1 MIAAAI
7 QPMASNGLPFNWFD
21 VAVIV
26 ILTFGIF
33 RGRKNG
39 MSREILPTF
48 QWVALVLV
56 CGLGYSLVAQ
66 LFRNATSLD
75 QLTSDVLAYLLLACV
90 VWLLTGIP
98 KHKFADRLAVSNFF
112 GSSEFYLGMLVG
124 MIRFACILLA
134 ALALL
139 NAPFYTTADI
149 EAHAAYVQR
158 WYGGGVQGYSG
169 DFIPSLQSVQEQVLQ
184 KSFIGPCVKKYLGP
198 LLINTTQ
205 PDAKKTSVPKTQPV
219 IHIGN

>member
-1 MIAAAI
+1 
-7 QPMASNGLPFNWFD
+7 MASSGLPFNWFD

-26 ILTFGIF
+26 ILAFGIF

-39 MSREILPTF
+39 MSREMLPAL
-48 QWVALVLV
+48 QWVVLVLV

-112 GSSEFYLGMLVG
+112 GGSEFYLGMLVG
-124 MIRFACILLA
+124 IIRYACILLA

-169 DFIPSLQSVQEQVLQ
+169 DFIPSLQSVQEQVFQ
-184 KSFIGPCVKKYLGP
+184 KSFIGPCIKKYLGP

-205 PDAKKTSVPKTQPV
+205 PDAKKSSVPKTQPV

>member
-1 MIAAAI
+1 MIASSI
-7 QPMASNGLPFNWFD
+7 QSMASIGLPFNWFD

-26 ILTFGIF
+26 ILAFGLF

-39 MSREILPTF
+39 MSREMLPAL
-48 QWVALVLV
+48 QWLAVVLV

-75 QLTSDVLAYLLLACV
+75 QLTSDVLAYLLLAAV
-90 VWLLTGIP
+90 VWVLTSIP
-98 KHKFADRLAVSNFF
+98 KHKFSDRLALSNFF
-112 GSSEFYLGMLVG
+112 GGGEFYLGMLVG

-139 NAPFYTTADI
+139 NAPFYSEQEILKRDSYDKTN
-149 EAHAAYVQR
+149 
-158 WYGGGVQGYSG
+158 YGGGLYQGSYFPHIYTIQ
-169 DFIPSLQSVQEQVLQ
+169 DAVFM
-184 KSFIGPCVKKYLGP
+184 KSFIGPCIKKYLGP

-205 PDAKKTSVPKTQPV
+205 PDAKKSSAPQTQPV